1 MKKIKYLFALCLLES
16 CVLAAFP
23 LPPACAQPSPPE
35 ASAESGE
42 PADGEDTV
50 PLYEGLEGYGL
61 CIAPSLRCPSEPM
74 TAQDFQDVLAYMA
87 LHDLDALDLTYQNP
101 PPEDFLS
108 QVRRMSSH
116 ELYTYRYSRPEYFN
130 YMNLVYFKEIQQ
142 AEDGSYILGIRLF
155 AKDYDSETMT
165 ACRRQAF
172 SDAQETL
179 RSLYDAG
186 ELLPGMS
193 ERERALVI
201 TQWVVAHAEYD
212 NDETRLCHTA
222 WSVFRRGTAV
232 CDGYVSA
239 LQLLL
244 SLDGIRCRGQLGTV
258 RGNETLHLWTIAVL
272 DGVEVGIDPMGCEID
287 FRYFGMDWP
296 KMEKWYVF
304 RGEAA

>member
-1 MKKIKYLFALCLLES
+1 MKPYSRKK
-16 CVLAAFP
+16 
-23 LPPACAQPSPPE
+23 
-35 ASAESGE
+35 
-42 PADGEDTV
+42 
-50 PLYEGLEGYGL
+50 
-61 CIAPSLRCPSEPM
+61 
-74 TAQDFQDVLAYMA
+74 
-87 LHDLDALDLTYQNP
+87 LDLTGQRFGKLTVIGPAENIGDRTAWTCLC
-101 PPEDFLS
+101 ECGATTV
-108 QVRRMSSH
+108 VRTGHLRSGHVTSCGECAATGVKSLTYVDGTCVEMIRAKTIRRNNTSGVPGVDWRSSKG
-116 ELYTYRYSRPEYFN
+116 TWRASICFKGKRYYPEYFN